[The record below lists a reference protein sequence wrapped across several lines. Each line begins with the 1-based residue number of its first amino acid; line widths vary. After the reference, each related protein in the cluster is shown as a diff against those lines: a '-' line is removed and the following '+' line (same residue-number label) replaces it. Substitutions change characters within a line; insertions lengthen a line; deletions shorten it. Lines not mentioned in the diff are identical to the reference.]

1 VAALV
6 GAALAAGYGG
16 AFLPRTAAARQARGR
31 RRWAAALARALP
43 WTDVPAWAATA
54 LLVAQP
60 LLQLVRRL
68 GARTVCLRCLPGK
81 SGFVHMTRYQGLV

>member
-16 AFLPRTAAARQARGR
+16 AFLPRTAAARRARGR
-31 RRWAAALARALP
+31 RRGAAALARALP

-60 LLQLVRRL
+60 LLQLVRR
-68 GARTVCLRCLPGK
+68 PGRNVPAL
-81 SGFVHMTRYQGLV
+81 SPLVHEGLFR

>member
-60 LLQLVRRL
+60 LLQLVRR
-68 GARTVCLRCLPGK
+68 PGRNVPAL
-81 SGFVHMTRYQGLV
+81 SPLVHEGLFR